1 MKYRT
6 GFVTNSSSTS
16 FAAAGVGALLAFI
29 GILASLCAPSKDT
42 KDKDKDKDQSA
53 NLFATVMPEGSTTL
67 KCDNNSLWVDAQFVD
82 IDDLGQ
88 SKVNLDATST
98 ITFSVAA
105 GAPWAQKSDE
115 QLAGDWKA
123 VAITATP
130 LSDPAA
136 VPPDQITIT
145 ASGTYNGKPAT
156 KNITLKFEGP
166 PSIAFDPDTVSLLS
180 KSGKTVEVKYKMNG
194 GSADTKWAPPDAAA
208 DTDAAKFCTVL
219 VVPDADDP
227 TTGKLTITE
236 ADSGYKGPSTFTD
249 YYSKGFINVT
259 VSCID
264 PPLKDTVKVTVFREG
279 LFVDDS
285 TNPREDKVN
294 VIDAG
299 SDPAG
304 KLKPPTI
311 VDLCLMRWDD
321 VNNEV
326 KADPVF
332 LFANLVVGDLE
343 PDDDDAEKVFKIGN
357 FAFKKSSKFGDGIR
371 TSAFSTAMYELSVDK
386 IIPGEEG
393 DFFQATLP
401 VSIDVDADH
410 HYDLDIPVAIQ
421 PDTMPESP
429 LWQKAYDNCVYT
441 INKLM
446 PVEMRAARLQHLE
459 LDKNA
464 MGVDE
469 LNLFRKESW
478 DIARDIMMEEAKSYL
493 EDAEKWDKALEY
505 AEMVKWAAEK
515 TFSIAAKAAFGEIG
529 AFVADQVY
537 AAVTESIEKIAERWD
552 EDWETLAKDL
562 VWERL
567 TTLVSEVKK
576 EGVDHLK
583 DEAKEALFG
592 KPEFCLKW
600 LVQYIVVQIVTHWY
614 KDMDGS
620 GKRKGF
626 TAAVYSTGKD
636 LAGMAFKA
644 AFKSMLKT
652 AQAKGIAV
660 GEKNE
665 EIEKAMKAAGVT
677 DIYEHYMKMF
687 TDALKLINI
696 NIQLDNVTISY

>member
-16 FAAAGVGALLAFI
+16 FAAAGIGAAMALVA
-29 GILASLCAPSKDT
+29 ILVSLCTPKKD
-42 KDKDKDKDQSA
+42 DQKDKDQSS
-53 NLFATVMPEGSTTL
+53 NLLTTLMPEGMSTL
-67 KCDNNSLWVDAQFVD
+67 KCDNNPIWVDAQFID
-82 IDDLGQ
+82 TDDLGQ
-88 SKVNLDATST
+88 SKVNQEATGT
-98 ITFSVAA
+98 ITFNIT
-105 GAPWAQKSDE
+105 GGGNWAQKSDE
-115 QLAGDWKA
+115 QPNGDWKTA
-123 VAITATP
+123 AITATP

-136 VPPDQITIT
+136 VVPDEITVV
-145 ASGTYNGKPAT
+145 ASGTYNGKPAS

-166 PSIAFDPDTVSLLS
+166 PSIVFDPIEVKLLS
-180 KSGKTVEVKYKMNG
+180 KTGKTVEVKYKMKG
-194 GSADTKWAPPDAAA
+194 GSSDTKWEPPTA
-208 DTDAAKFCTVL
+208 DTDADAGKICIVL

-227 TTGKLTITE
+227 TTGKITVTE
-236 ADSGYKGPSTFTD
+236 ADKSYNGPSTFTD
-249 YYSKGFINVT
+249 YYSSGQI
-259 VSCID
+259 
-264 PPLKDTVKVTVFREG
+264 KVTVACVTPPLNDTIKATVYREG
-279 LFVDDS
+279 LFISDS

-294 VIDAG
+294 VIEAGADASG
-299 SDPAG
+299 N
-304 KLKPPTI
+304 LKPPTF
-311 VDLCLMRWDD
+311 VDLCLIRWDD

-326 KADPVF
+326 KTDPVF
-332 LFANLVVGDLE
+332 LQKNLVVGSLE
-343 PDDDDAEKVFKIGN
+343 FDDDDAEKVFKVGN
-357 FAFKKSSKFGDGIR
+357 FKFVKSAKFGDGIR
-371 TSAFSTAMYELSVDK
+371 TSNLSTAIYELSVDK
-386 IIPGEEG
+386 VIPGEEG
-393 DFFQATLP
+393 DFFEATLP
-401 VSIDVDADH
+401 VSIDVGED
-410 HYDLDIPVAIQ
+410 HYDIDIPVAIQ
-421 PDTMPESP
+421 PDTMPGSP
-429 LWQKAYDNCVYT
+429 LWQKAYENCVYT
-441 INKLM
+441 INKYM
-446 PVEMRAARLQHLE
+446 PVDMRPARLQHLE

-478 DIARDIMMEEAKSYL
+478 EIARDIMMEEAKSYL

-537 AAVTESIEKIAERWD
+537 AAVTESIEKVAEKWD

-567 TTLVSEVKK
+567 TKLVSEVKK
-576 EGVDHLK
+576 EGIDKIK

-600 LVQYIVVQIVTHWY
+600 LVQYIVIQLFKHWY
-614 KDMDGS
+614 SDMDSS
-620 GKRKGF
+620 GKRKGLQ
-626 TAAVYSTGKD
+626 AAVYATGKD
-636 LAGMAFKA
+636 LGGMAFKA

-665 EIEKAMKAAGVT
+665 AIEEAMKKAGVT

-696 NIQLDNVTISY
+696 NIQLDNVTVSY